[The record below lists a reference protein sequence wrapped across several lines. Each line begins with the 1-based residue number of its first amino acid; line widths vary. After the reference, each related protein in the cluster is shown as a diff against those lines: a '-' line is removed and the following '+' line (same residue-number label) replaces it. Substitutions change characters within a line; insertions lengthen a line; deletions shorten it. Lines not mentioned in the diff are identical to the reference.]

1 MVEYQGYDKIIK
13 KVLRPDMFEGFS
25 QKTSDFLWELSFN
38 NERPW
43 FLAHKEEFE
52 EVLNRPFKELA
63 KETYELMCLRF
74 PELDCRLH
82 VARIY
87 RDARRL
93 FGRGPYKDHLW
104 FSIKKTTALLEGP
117 TFWFEIGAAD
127 YSYGMGFYS
136 ATAEQMERFRRL
148 VDANPAAFE
157 RLAGEIAQHKEFR
170 LFGEEYKR
178 PKGHYEGIIGQWYNR
193 KQLGL
198 ECCRDFGG
206 DVLSPELPE
215 ILVDG
220 FEKLMPM
227 YEFFLKFYFAE
238 EE

>member
-1 MVEYQGYDKIIK
+1 
-13 KVLRPDMFEGFS
+13 MFEGFS

-52 EVLNRPFKELA
+52 QVLNRPFKDLA
-63 KETYELMCLRF
+63 RQTFELMRLRF

-93 FGRGPYKDHLW
+93 HGRGPYKDHLW
-104 FSIKKTTALLEGP
+104 FSIKKTDALLEGP

-136 ATAEQMERFRRL
+136 ANAEQMAHFRRL

-157 RLAGEIAQHKEFR
+157 RLALRIAAHKEFV
-170 LFGEEYKR
+170 LTGEEYKR
-178 PKGHYEGIIGQWYNR
+178 PKGAYEGIVGQWYNR

-198 ECCRDFGG
+198 ECSRDFGG
-206 DVLSPELPE
+206 DALSPELPE

-220 FEKLMPM
+220 FAKLMPM
-227 YEFFLKFYFAE
+227 YEFFLRFYYGE
-238 EE
+238 EDGGRM

>member
-1 MVEYQGYDKIIK
+1 
-13 KVLRPDMFEGFS
+13 MFEGFTK
-25 QKTSDFLWELSFN
+25 KTSDFLWELAFN
-38 NERPW
+38 NERAW
-43 FLAHKEEFE
+43 FLEHKEEFE
-52 EVLNRPFKELA
+52 QVLNTPFRLLA
-63 KETYELMCLRF
+63 KETYELFTLRH
-74 PELDCRLH
+74 PELDCKLH
-82 VARIY
+82 IARIY

-93 FGRGPYKDHLW
+93 HGRGPYKDHLW
-104 FSIKKTTALLEGP
+104 FSIKKTDELLEGP

-136 ATAEQMERFRRL
+136 ANSQQMAEYRRRI
-148 VDANPAAFE
+148 DANPAAFE
-157 RLAGEIAQHKEFR
+157 RLALDVARHKEFKVS
-170 LFGEEYKR
+170 GQEYKR
-178 PKGHYEGIIGQWYNR
+178 PKGDYEGIIAQWYNR

-198 ECCRDFGG
+198 ECSRDFGG
-206 DVLSPELPE
+206 DVLSPRLPE